1 MAKTYRNLYG
11 RMIDLEN
18 IKAATLVAAR
28 GKRRK
33 RAVRRA
39 LADLDAWA
47 LHIQELLTTGAW
59 QPEETRRGFTIYDG
73 LRKKER
79 VIIHP
84 NFTEQVIHH
93 LLVDFILMP
102 IFQPSFY
109 RWSCGSIPGRG
120 QEEMVKYIKYK
131 LGREGRKA
139 KYWAVLD
146 IRKCFDTIDTEAC
159 YAAIARRVKDEQV
172 LAIVRKVLN
181 SNKILLPDGTLRTG
195 GVPIGLYTSP
205 WFVNILLTRLDHF
218 AKDDGAMFVYMRFID
233 DMLLLH
239 ANKREMRRVIEYI
252 GASLAAHGMAFKRV
266 VMPRRFRWGREGKM
280 RFTGF
285 QFERDGKTIIRDA
298 IYLRAVKCGS
308 RLRRKMAAGK
318 RVTAYDAAK
327 MISYG
332 GRFRAFGSY
341 NAFPAK
347 VLCGKIKYFSLRQK
361 IADRDRR
368 RSAAGKHKP
377 PEPMKGVAA

>member
-1 MAKTYRNLYG
+1 MAKTYRNLFE
-11 RMIDLEN
+11 RMTDLEN
-18 IKAATLVAAR
+18 IKAATLAAAR

-47 LHIQELLTTGAW
+47 LQIRGLLTTGAW
-59 QPEETRRGFTIYDG
+59 QPEEVRHGFTIYDG

-84 NFTEQVIHH
+84 NPTEQVIHH
-93 LLVDFILMP
+93 LLVDLILMP
-102 IFQPSFY
+102 IFQPTFY

-131 LGREGRKA
+131 LRREGRKA
-139 KYWAVLD
+139 KYWSVLD

-159 YAAIARRVKDEQV
+159 YAAIAKRVKDERV
-172 LAIVRKVLN
+172 MAIVRKVLD
-181 SNKILLPDGTLRTG
+181 SNRILLPDGTMREG

-205 WFVNILLTRLDHF
+205 WFVNIALTRLDHF
-218 AKDDGAMFVYMRFID
+218 IKDDSVTFVYMRFID
-233 DMLLLH
+233 DMLMLH
-239 ANKREMRRVIEYI
+239 ANKREMRRVIVRV
-252 GASLAAHGMAFKRV
+252 GAMLSDMGMAFKRV

-285 QFERDGKTIIRDA
+285 QFERSGRTVIRDA
-298 IYLRAVKCGS
+298 IYLRAVRCGA
-308 RLRRKMAAGK
+308 RLRRKMASNR
-318 RVTAYDAAK
+318 RVTAYDASK

-341 NAFPAK
+341 NAFPTK
-347 VLCGKIKYFSLRQK
+347 VLCGKIRYFSLRQK
-361 IADRDRR
+361 IADRDRQR
-368 RSAAGKHKP
+368 AMAEKLKLIEATKGAA
-377 PEPMKGVAA
+377 

>member
-11 RMIDLEN
+11 RMTDLEN
-18 IKAATLVAAR
+18 IKAATLAAAR

-47 LHIQELLTTGAW
+47 LQIRSLLTTGAW
-59 QPEETRRGFTIYDG
+59 QPEEVRHGFTIYDG

-93 LLVDFILMP
+93 LLVDFILVP

-120 QEEMVKYIKYK
+120 QEEMVTYIKYK
-131 LGREGRKA
+131 LRREGRKA
-139 KYWAVLD
+139 KYWSVLD

-159 YAAIARRVKDEQV
+159 YAAIAKRVKDERV
-172 LAIVRKVLN
+172 MAIVRKVLD
-181 SNKILLPDGTLRTG
+181 SNRILLPDGTMREG

-205 WFVNILLTRLDHF
+205 WFVNIAPTRLDHF
-218 AKDDGAMFVYMRFID
+218 IKDDSATFVYMRFID
-233 DMLLLH
+233 DMLMLH
-239 ANKREMRRVIEYI
+239 ANKREMRRVIARV
-252 GASLAAHGMAFKRV
+252 GAMLSDMGMAFKRV

-285 QFERDGKTIIRDA
+285 QFERSGRTVIRDA
-298 IYLRAVKCGS
+298 IYLRAVRCGA
-308 RLRRKMAAGK
+308 RLRRKAAGG
-318 RVTAYDAAK
+318 RRITAYDAAK

-341 NAFPAK
+341 NAFPTK
-347 VLCGKIKYFSLRQK
+347 VLCGKIRYFSLRQK

-368 RSAAGKHKP
+368 RAMAEKLKLIEATKGAA
-377 PEPMKGVAA
+377 